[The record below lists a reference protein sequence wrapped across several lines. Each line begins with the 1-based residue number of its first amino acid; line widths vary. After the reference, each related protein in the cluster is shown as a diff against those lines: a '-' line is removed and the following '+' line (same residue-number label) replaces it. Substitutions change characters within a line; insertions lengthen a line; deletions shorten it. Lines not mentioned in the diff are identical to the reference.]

1 MVGLAM
7 PPEDEA
13 NHILSLLLYHFCH
26 LIVYREFGSSESM
39 NSTDAQVNIRNIELV
54 NNPAK
59 YDDEYHFRIKFEA
72 ISALAEGELAVS
84 LKRCIS

>member
-7 PPEDEA
+7 SLEDAA
-13 NHILSLLLYHFCH
+13 NHFLSLLLYHSCH
-26 LIVYREFGSSESM
+26 TTVYRECLSSA
-39 NSTDAQVNIRNIELV
+39 NLDGTDVQVNIRNIELV

-72 ISALAEGELAVS
+72 ISALAEGDSAAS
-84 LKRCIS
+84 PRRGIS